1 MKKFVPVLGAV
12 ASAAGLALALPVAA
26 QTTSTSPAQ
35 VIDAEARTQATEV
48 SAVITA
54 LDLKNR
60 IVTLKGPTGNEF
72 SVVVDPA
79 VKGLA
84 NAKVGDTVA
93 VKYYRALAFDFKK
106 GDGIRAMTV
115 STAAGAG
122 TKKTMPGVSS
132 VNQVTTVSNI
142 WALDPAAGTVTVRG
156 PLGHFVEVALK
167 DPKLLDGVKVGDQ
180 MQMTYTEAVAVAVQ
194 PVKP

>member
-1 MKKFVPVLGAV
+1 MKKFVPILGTVAV
-12 ASAAGLALALPVAA
+12 AAGLALALPVAA
-26 QTTSTSPAQ
+26 QTTLTSPAK
-35 VIDAEARTQATEV
+35 VIDAEARTHVIEV

-60 IVTLKGPTGNEF
+60 IVTLKGSAGNEF

-79 VKGLA
+79 VNGLA
-84 NAKVGDTVA
+84 NAKVGDTVS

-106 GDGIRAMTV
+106 GDGIRSMTV
-115 STAAGAG
+115 STAADAG

-142 WALDPAAGTVTVRG
+142 WALNAAAGTVTVRG

-180 MQMTYTEAVAVAVQ
+180 IQLTYTEAVAVAVQ